1 MTARKANP
9 MSPRDAGRLG
19 GLVTAQDREHMSR
32 IGYAGA
38 MANIEKNGIDQV
50 YRAQAASRGIRV
62 ASIAP
67 SRRKK

>member
-1 MTARKANP
+1 MTDQKG
-9 MSPRDAGRLG
+9 GRPQTYLG
-19 GLVTAQDREHMSR
+19 A
-32 IGYAGA
+32 
-38 MANIEKNGIDQV
+38 QV